1 MPKRSLDIGKSDGTM
16 PTDKIQRKTE
26 RSHEENQ
33 ERAYIAASR
42 RADRSLEARVQ
53 SARMASEIHKK
64 RTGKGFRITE
74 EIVSKEEMYEEEED
88 EFPRSYRLL
97 GPHMQTASAE
107 LNSRVE
113 TYLSNRMAMSALLA
127 RTNED
132 WKQNEIN
139 RLFAQS
145 FPHISQQG
153 QQIGRNYSS
162 PEHPVQSRSNDG
174 VPQSPGT
181 PTFHSINYQQNVGHG
196 GHGRSMS
203 TITPTEVSHEASSA
217 SPPALSPGSY
227 TMETPRIWSTP
238 SASHAGP
245 VPFNSNESAFT
256 TELPAEAK
264 MLMGGMDMGATFGQN
279 PYSQDWFNQNQYW
292 NMDEPTSFKGANMG
306 RDEFAD
312 MVGPDGAPSPVRWD
326 SGPQPPSAMDD
337 QSWNAFIDE
346 NAFMQDPQSHN
357 I

>member
-1 MPKRSLDIGKSDGTM
+1 
-16 PTDKIQRKTE
+16 
-26 RSHEENQ
+26 
-33 ERAYIAASR
+33 
-42 RADRSLEARVQ
+42 
-53 SARMASEIHKK
+53 MASEIHKK

-145 FPHISQQG
+145 FPHISQQS
-153 QQIGRNYSS
+153 QQPLGRKFST
-162 PEHPVQSRSNDG
+162 PEHPAQPSPTESVPRS
-174 VPQSPGT
+174 PHT
-181 PTFHSINYQQNVGHG
+181 PTFHPINYQQNVGHLG
-196 GHGRSMS
+196 GHSRSMS
-203 TITPTEVSHEASSA
+203 AVAPSEASHDASSV
-217 SPPALSPGSY
+217 SPPALSPASY
-227 TMETPRIWSTP
+227 TMETPRTWSTP
-238 SASHAGP
+238 SLSHTAP

-264 MLMGGMDMGATFGQN
+264 MLMGGMDMGASFGQN

-292 NMDEPTSFKGANMG
+292 NVDDPTNLKGQNMG
-306 RDEFAD
+306 RDGFPD
-312 MVGPDGAPSPVRWD
+312 VLSPDGAPSPVGWD
-326 SGPQPPSAMDD
+326 NGPQAPSSMDD

-346 NAFMQDPQSHN
+346 SAFIQDQQPHN
-357 I
+357 L